1 MKKITAAVLTLLLCT
16 GLFAGCSAKEPE
28 SNTPDDAAESSEPV
42 SKHLNISFNS
52 AIETI
57 DPAEQSWNAT
67 RIGVGERL
75 FLLDDDMNVQPW
87 LAESYEV
94 IDDHAWKITLRD
106 DVYFSNG
113 KKMTGDAVKACLDR
127 TIAASQRAVT
137 MLDIASIEAD
147 GQILTVTTKGINAA
161 LPANMCDLVATI
173 LDVEEIDEKGIYAAG
188 TGPFIVKEFVKDER
202 IELAANKN
210 YWGDAP
216 KLDTVSA
223 IFYTDGNAA
232 AMALENGELDMC
244 FQLPSE
250 NMFYFDGREGF
261 TVHKQTG
268 SRSQI
273 MIINFENELL
283 ADPSVRKAITM
294 SIDREGYAANLNKG
308 NSNAAT
314 AIFPTSYSYGK
325 VPGIPYDVEGAKALL
340 ADAGY
345 ADSNGN
351 GILDKNGKELSFRL
365 YTYGAHG
372 ALLPTYGEA
381 IQSALDEVGIEIKLE
396 IMDFAQQDALLAAGD
411 FDITLNSYI
420 MAPIGDPQYFT
431 NIMLKSGADYNY
443 GHYSNPKVDALAEE
457 LSTSFEKSEREK
469 LAMQIQELVVE
480 DCGFI
485 TIGHLRYTVVA
496 SNAVSGVNAHSTE
509 YYLLD
514 SNLDINK

>member
-1 MKKITAAVLTLLLCT
+1 MKKTATLLLTLLLCT
-16 GLFAGCSAKEPE
+16 SLLVGCATKEQE
-28 SNTPDDAAESSEPV
+28 STNSPDGSNA
-42 SKHLNISFNS
+42 KHLNISFNS

-57 DPAEQSWNAT
+57 DPAEESWNAT

-75 FLLDDDMNVQPW
+75 FRLDNDMNVQPW
-87 LAESYEV
+87 LAESYENV
-94 IDDHAWKITLRD
+94 DELTWKINLRD
-106 DVYFSNG
+106 DVNFSNG

-127 TIAASQRAVT
+127 TIANSQRAIT

-147 GQILTVTTKGINAA
+147 GNVLTVTTNSVNAA

-173 LDVEEIDEKGIYAAG
+173 LDVEEIEENGIYVAG
-188 TGPFIVKEFVKDER
+188 TGPFVVDELVKDEK
-202 IELAANKN
+202 IELVANED
-210 YWGDAP
+210 YWGEKP
-216 KLDTVSA
+216 KLNTVSG

-232 AMALENGELDMC
+232 AMALESGDLDMC

-250 NMFYFDGREGF
+250 NMFHFEGLDGF
-261 TVHKQTG
+261 TVHKQLG

-273 MIINFENELL
+273 MIINFENDLL
-283 ADPSVRKAITM
+283 ADLVVRKAITM
-294 SIDREGYAANLNKG
+294 SIDREGFAANINKG
-308 NSNAAT
+308 NSSAAT

-325 VPGIPYDVEGAKALL
+325 VPGVVYDVEGAKDLL
-340 ADAGY
+340 AEAGY
-345 ADSNGN
+345 FDTNGN
-351 GILDKNGKELSFRL
+351 GILDKDGKELSFRL

-381 IQSALDEVGIEIKLE
+381 IKDALSEVGIEINLE
-396 IMDFAQQDALLAAGD
+396 LMDFSQQDALLAAGD

-431 NIMLKSGADYNY
+431 NIMLRTGADYNY
-443 GHYSNPKVDALAEE
+443 GHYSNPEVDRLAEE
-457 LSTSFEKSEREK
+457 LKTSFEKADRERI
-469 LAMQIQELVVE
+469 AMEIQEQIVS
-480 DCGFI
+480 DCSFI
-485 TIGHLRYTVVA
+485 TLGHLRYTVVT